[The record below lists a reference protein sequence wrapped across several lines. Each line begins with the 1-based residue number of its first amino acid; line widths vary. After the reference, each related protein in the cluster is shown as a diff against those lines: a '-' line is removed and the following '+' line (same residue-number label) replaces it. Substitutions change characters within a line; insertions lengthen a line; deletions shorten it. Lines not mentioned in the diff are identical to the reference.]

1 MSTRTAGGRFP
12 ASLGRACFLV
22 VSAAIIQQA
31 ACADERRLEQGERV
45 IAAKGQGYFPV
56 MIQLR
61 DGTLAAAI
69 RGGASHLGIGG
80 RLDVIRSDDGG
91 RTWSKPVVAIDSPW
105 DDRNPAFGQMPDG
118 TLVLAYGEAHSYT
131 PEGNFDWNAG
141 PYLPFLVTSNDGG
154 LTWSEKRPFPSP
166 WSNGASPYGKI
177 IVCKD
182 GTALMSIYKV
192 PSDGVG
198 MLRSKDNGR
207 TWGDFSVIPGHDET
221 QVIEL
226 PDSRLMAFARM
237 DGEKDFGLLLSESD
251 DKGYNWV
258 RTRKLLK
265 PNQWPFDATV
275 LKSGQLLLSYGSR
288 TGPFGA
294 GVILSD
300 DLGKTWNEEGRMLLG
315 WDSNGMD
322 TGYPSTVQLGDGT
335 IVTMYY
341 AVATAALPGEQ
352 AIVVR
357 YTQGQLSEAMSR

>member
-1 MSTRTAGGRFP
+1 MQSYSFLRSASWFVGTLFGIMAISANAAEPFRT
-12 ASLGRACFLV
+12 LK
-22 VSAAIIQQA
+22 
-31 ACADERRLEQGERV
+31 QGERV
-45 IAAKGQGYFPV
+45 IAAKGEGYFPV
-56 MIQLR
+56 MIQLH

-80 RLDVIRSDDGG
+80 RLDVIRSEDGG

-118 TLVLAYGEAHSYT
+118 TLVLAYGEAHSYRPDGT
-131 PEGNFDWNAG
+131 FDWKAG

-154 LTWSEKRPFPSP
+154 CTWSEKQPFTCP
-166 WSNGASPYGKI
+166 WPNDASPYGKI

-198 MLRSKDNGR
+198 ILRSKDNGR
-207 TWGDFSVIPGHDET
+207 TWGDFSAVPGHDET
-221 QVIEL
+221 QMIEL
-226 PDSRLMAFARM
+226 PDGRLMTFSRM

-251 DKGYNWV
+251 DKGYTWV

-265 PNQWPFDATV
+265 PGQWPFDATV
-275 LKSGQLLLSYGSR
+275 LKDGQLLLSYGSR
-288 TGPFGA
+288 TEALGA
-294 GVILSD
+294 GVILSK
-300 DLGKTWNEEGRMLLG
+300 DLGKTWDEERRVLLG
-315 WDSNGMD
+315 WDSLSGD
-322 TGYPSTVQLGDGT
+322 TGYPSTVQLADGT

-341 AVATAALPGEQ
+341 AVGTAALPGEQ

-357 YTQGQLSEAMSR
+357 YTPEQLAEAMSR